1 MSTDVKQDYLTIDKK
16 NYAIS
21 DLSDVAKNFAQDLFR
36 TVAEYNEL
44 YRSYNNNA
52 TLINSHAANL
62 KEEVLRVKLPIAEEE
77 SSSNIVI
84 ENIRYEGTNLPDS
97 VKVFVRDLLRS
108 NADKVN
114 IEFRLRQLD
123 AARLLF
129 TSVLEKEIT
138 TSNTKELKL

>member
-1 MSTDVKQDYLTIDKK
+1 MATDVKQDYLTINKK
-16 NYAIS
+16 NYAIG
-21 DLSDVAKNFAQDLFR
+21 DLSELAKKFAQDLFR

-44 YRSYNNNA
+44 YKSYKNNS

-62 KEEVLRVKLPIAEEE
+62 KEEVLRVKLPIAEQE
-77 SSSNIVI
+77 SNTNIVI
-84 ENIRYEGTNLPDS
+84 ENIRYEGTNLPES
-97 VKVFVRDLLRS
+97 VQEFVKDLLKA

-138 TSNTKELKL
+138 VSSPPEYKA

>member
-1 MSTDVKQDYLTIDKK
+1 MATDVKQDYLTINKK
-16 NYAIS
+16 NYALS
-21 DLSDVAKNFAQDLFR
+21 DLSELAKKFAQDLFR

-44 YRSYNNNA
+44 YKSYKNNS

-62 KEEVLRVKLPIAEEE
+62 KEEVLKVKLPIAEQE
-77 SSSNIVI
+77 SNTNIVI
-84 ENIRYEGTNLPDS
+84 ENIRYEGTNLPES
-97 VKVFVRDLLRS
+97 VQEFVKDLLKA

-138 TSNTKELKL
+138 NSTPPEYKV

>member
-1 MSTDVKQDYLTIDKK
+1 MATDVKQDYLTINKK
-16 NYAIS
+16 NYALS
-21 DLSDVAKNFAQDLFR
+21 DLSELAKKFAQDLFR

-44 YRSYNNNA
+44 YKSYKNNS

-62 KEEVLRVKLPIAEEE
+62 KEEVLKVKLPIAEQE
-77 SSSNIVI
+77 SNTNIVI
-84 ENIRYEGTNLPDS
+84 ENIRYEGTNLPES
-97 VKVFVRDLLRS
+97 VQEFVKDLLKA

-138 TSNTKELKL
+138 TSTPPEYKV